1 MENEL
6 LRDSKEFTNELL
18 GNRVYLVYQDWDDG
32 LSQHVVAKNRK
43 EAYKKVDFQ
52 PSKVAWRPWLSV
64 KGSRVVNSFGKDY
77 GSVVL

>member
-1 MENEL
+1 MKNEL